1 MKRGGS
7 ARQLGRYIFA
17 CSLQNLLAT
26 DERDPASQ
34 VVIDL
39 SDNNSLPGD
48 FSVRIGRVDIRNYYD
63 LLITVFPYQAIISFR
78 VAS

>member
-1 MKRGGS
+1 MKRSGS
-7 ARQLGRYIFA
+7 SRQLGRYIFA

-39 SDNNSLPGD
+39 SDNAS
-48 FSVRIGRVDIRNYYD
+48 SRVD
-63 LLITVFPYQAIISFR
+63 FPLE
-78 VAS
+78 

>member
-17 CSLQNLLAT
+17 CSLKNLLAT
-26 DERDPASQ
+26 DERDLASQ

-39 SDNNSLPGD
+39 SDNDS
-48 FSVRIGRVDIRNYYD
+48 SRVD
-63 LLITVFPYQAIISFR
+63 FPLE
-78 VAS
+78 